1 MLIAVASTIMFKR
14 STIITGLLWQ
24 VMSVGE
30 STDGRLGRPTAESD
44 VYCLAEVVQGLED
57 KELIGV
63 ATGVPAVYC

>member
-1 MLIAVASTIMFKR
+1 MIGP
-14 STIITGLLWQ
+14 GLLWQ

-30 STDGRLGRPTAESD
+30 STDGRLGRPTADSD

-63 ATGVPAVYC
+63 AAGVPIA